1 MAPMKGA
8 GLRGGSGGRA
18 DQRAVGN
25 RGEFLRH
32 RCDDF
37 AGGPIVRVVVAG
49 EPVARVLVLALSP
62 RLPRFFRVT
71 VVGSDKIK
79 SAPRLAR
86 IVDRDLDF
94 LAGGE
99 RARQR
104 NLQLAV
110 RSFESGGLSTR
121 ADRLDVELGGVEFE
135 ALERTG
141 DRGKPMRRG
150 ARDFLRVE
158 VERDLELNMVDVG
171 VAVARPFRLDVLRL
185 KRAAS
190 AGEGDSEGLAIAEV
204 QRKLIEKA
212 RLVHGVMLR
221 TGAAARNREVTV
233 HFVSTMTASLGAS
246 VSGDFAD
253 CSGRAPVV
261 SRILPD
267 GKLISRGSAVK
278 FSATT
283 RGCDAVSRWNTRQS
297 SGAPS
302 KAR

>member
-8 GLRGGSGGRA
+8 GLRGGIGGRA

-32 RCDDF
+32 RRDDF

-49 EPVARVLVLALSP
+49 KPVARVLVLALRP
-62 RLPRFFRVT
+62 CLARFFRVS

-79 SAPRLAR
+79 SAPRLAC

-94 LAGGE
+94 LAGAE

-110 RSFESGGLSTR
+110 RGFENGGLSTGT
-121 ADRLDVELGGVEFE
+121 DRLDVEFGGVEFE

-141 DRGKPMRRG
+141 DRRKPMGRG
-150 ARDFLRVE
+150 TRDFLRVE
-158 VERDLELNMVDVG
+158 VERDLELDMINVG
-171 VAVARPFRLDVLRL
+171 GAVARPFRLDVLGL

-190 AGEGDSEGLAIAEV
+190 AGEGDSEGLAIAKVHRE
-204 QRKLIEKA
+204 LIEKA

-221 TGAAARNREVTV
+221 TGTAARNREVTV
-233 HFVSTMTASLGAS
+233 SLRFHDDGFVWS
-246 VSGDFAD
+246 
-253 CSGRAPVV
+253 
-261 SRILPD
+261 
-267 GKLISRGSAVK
+267 K
-278 FSATT
+278 
-283 RGCDAVSRWNTRQS
+283 RQW
-297 SGAPS
+297 
-302 KAR
+302 